1 MTSFETIGEPGSLGA
16 VTEFVRQAAR
26 SAAFDEEDLLAVD
39 LIVEEIFLNIAMHG
53 YEGRAPGLVA
63 IHCASPGTGVLTIQS
78 QDWADAFNPLA
89 GDNNLALDVPLS
101 ERREGGLGLVLVKN
115 MAESVSYRRVED
127 RNELT
132 VRIVSR
138 HFDRA
143 VRE

>member
-26 SAAFDEEDLLAVD
+26 SAAFDEEDLLTVD
-39 LIVEEIFLNIAMHG
+39 LIIEEIFLNIAMHG
-53 YEGRAPGLVA
+53 YEGQRPGLVA
-63 IHCASPGTGVLTIQS
+63 IHCASSGTGVLTNQS

-89 GDNNLALDVPLS
+89 GESIPALDVPLS

-115 MAESVSYRRVED
+115 MAESVSYRRIED

-138 HFDRA
+138 HFDGA
-143 VRE
+143 AGE